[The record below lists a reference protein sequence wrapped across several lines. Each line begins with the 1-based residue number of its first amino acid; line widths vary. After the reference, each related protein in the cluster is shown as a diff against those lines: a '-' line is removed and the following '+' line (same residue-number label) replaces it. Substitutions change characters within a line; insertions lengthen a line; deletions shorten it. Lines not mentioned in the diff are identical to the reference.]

1 MKLSKRSVA
10 IIAIIIATIA
20 FDQISKV
27 LVRAYVEPGSQ
38 TEIIGNY
45 FTLHN
50 VENVGAFLGMGSSL
64 NPTLKLILLL
74 ILPIVVLGFVLIHI
88 LKNKDLD
95 RLSLIAFSIIVGGG
109 IANVYDRI
117 VYGSV
122 TDFFYMKL
130 TDTLHTGIFNV
141 ADLFVTTGMI
151 MLLIVSFKKKKKR
164 INKKVQ
170 LQSFFI
176 MYSNTLFVISNH
188 LFPFPSRS
196 HGII

>member
-1 MKLSKRSVA
+1 
-10 IIAIIIATIA
+10 
-20 FDQISKV
+20 

-38 TEIIGNY
+38 TKIIGNY

-151 MLLIVSFKKKKKR
+151 MLLVVSFKKKR
-164 INKKVQ
+164 
-170 LQSFFI
+170 
-176 MYSNTLFVISNH
+176 NT
-188 LFPFPSRS
+188 PE
-196 HGII
+196 